1 MLHSSKLRDKSEGS
15 EYGERHSSILSI
27 QINNH
32 GSFVEARK
40 KKNELYWKLGLAL
53 LIIIRLLKL
62 FQNPVDKKARLIAEI
77 NMV

>member
-32 GSFVEARK
+32 GSFVAERK
-40 KKNELYWKLGLAL
+40 KLNGMTAILVVFDDT
-53 LIIIRLLKL
+53 I
-62 FQNPVDKKARLIAEI
+62 
-77 NMV
+77 